1 MSPTTDRDLKHVE
14 QQMLMARPWE
24 AAEPES
30 LWEITGEY
38 PGGKHSFTEC
48 LAITL
53 PEHVTG
59 SERPLFVFVGALA
72 TTNEPVDPAWITHAR
87 PLLLVHRD
95 EPSTAYWVDD
105 QHWITGAAVTA

>member
-1 MSPTTDRDLKHVE
+1 MSASNDALRDVQ
-14 QQMLMARPWE
+14 QQMLMSRPWE

-38 PGGKHSFTEC
+38 PGGEGSFTEC

-53 PEHVTG
+53 PQHVTG

-72 TTNEPVDPAWITHAR
+72 EMHKPVDPSWITHAR

-95 EPSTAYWVDD
+95 DPTTPYWEEDREWFKGV
-105 QHWITGAAVTA
+105 GRLG

>member
-1 MSPTTDRDLKHVE
+1 MTTDQLQFAE
-14 QQMLMARPWE
+14 QQMLMRRPWE

-30 LWEITGEY
+30 IWSITGSY
-38 PGGKHSFTEC
+38 PGGTHTFRDC

-59 SERPLFVFVGALA
+59 SERPLFVFIGALA
-72 TTNEPVDPAWITHAR
+72 QTNEPVDPRWITHAE

-95 EPSTAYWVDD
+95 EPNLAYWRED
-105 QHWITGAAVTA
+105 QDLLGRAA